1 MLSNYGGLNWDSN
14 TFVYDV
20 GNYTNLYGNSVTF
33 PSDPNAVY
41 NGFGALTI
49 NVTSPSAIILGDA
62 SFLGW
67 GASNSVQSYTSTT
80 VSVEGFLNGNPVGTW
95 STALSTTGFTD
106 LIFGGAQV
114 NAFAVTS
121 SGDQQWWLMDN
132 LTFNAATTPLPA
144 ALPLFA
150 TGLGASGLLGWRRK
164 RKAAAIAA

>member
-1 MLSNYGGLNWDSN
+1 MPSNYGGLNWDSN

-67 GASNSVQSYTSTT
+67 GQAIQCNLIHRQRCLLRDS
-80 VSVEGFLNGNPVGTW
+80 
-95 STALSTTGFTD
+95 STA
-106 LIFGGAQV
+106 I
-114 NAFAVTS
+114 
-121 SGDQQWWLMDN
+121 
-132 LTFNAATTPLPA
+132 P
-144 ALPLFA
+144 
-150 TGLGASGLLGWRRK
+150 
-164 RKAAAIAA
+164 

>member
-1 MLSNYGGLNWDSN
+1 MPSNYGGLNWDSN

-49 NVTSPSAIILGDA
+49 NVTSPSAIISGDA

-67 GASNSVQSYTSTT
+67 GA
-80 VSVEGFLNGNPVGTW
+80 
-95 STALSTTGFTD
+95 
-106 LIFGGAQV
+106 QV
-114 NAFAVTS
+114 NAFTVTS